1 MKHKQKVKM
10 ARKMMSREETKNHTS
25 IFQSKAWEERAKAK
39 RNKQLN
45 QGKKN
50 ENNR

>member
-10 ARKMMSREETKNHTS
+10 ARKMLSREEIKNHTS
-25 IFQSKAWEERAKAK
+25 IFQSKAWDERVEAK

-50 ENNR
+50 EKNR